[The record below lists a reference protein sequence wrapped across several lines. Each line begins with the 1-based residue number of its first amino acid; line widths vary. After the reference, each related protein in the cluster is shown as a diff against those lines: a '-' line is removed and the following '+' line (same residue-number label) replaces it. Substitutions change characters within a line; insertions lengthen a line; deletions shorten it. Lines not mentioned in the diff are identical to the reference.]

1 MQATM
6 AGAERPTTSVEPR
19 DLALR
24 EVAASPW
31 TRQRELVR
39 RLHAQTG
46 LAESTLNLLLPRM
59 EAAGDLRSR
68 LEGGFKT
75 YALPEPEPAQPD
87 PPAQR
92 PAKPATKP
100 GWPFAAVVAS
110 VLAVAVVF
118 AVVLSPE
125 KRDPFTGSSEPV
137 PVASP
142 PPAKQREPAP
152 PSEPAPADEPPTGKP
167 RARPKPKARA
177 RQKARAKP
185 RPAGLAAAKKARTA
199 VLSGVGQPGAAA
211 KEGKRLKAKG
221 FRVGS
226 VANAPRPVE
235 RSAVL
240 YALGSRS
247 AAKALAK
254 RAGIGSVRA
263 VDPATAAVA
272 RGSKLY
278 VVVGVKR

>member
-1 MQATM
+1 
-6 AGAERPTTSVEPR
+6 
-19 DLALR
+19 
-24 EVAASPW
+24 VAASPW

-75 YALPEPEPAQPD
+75 YALPEPEPEPPLAQPD
-87 PPAQR
+87 PLPSPPDPPGVQR

-125 KRDPFTGSSEPV
+125 KRDPFTGSSEESSEPV

-152 PSEPAPADEPPTGKP
+152 ASEPAPADEPPTGKP

-185 RPAGLAAAKKARTA
+185 RPAGLGAAKKARTA

-211 KEGKRLKAKG
+211 KEGERLKAKG
-221 FRVGS
+221 FRVGT
-226 VANAPRPVE
+226 VANAPRPAE

-240 YALGSRS
+240 YARGSRS